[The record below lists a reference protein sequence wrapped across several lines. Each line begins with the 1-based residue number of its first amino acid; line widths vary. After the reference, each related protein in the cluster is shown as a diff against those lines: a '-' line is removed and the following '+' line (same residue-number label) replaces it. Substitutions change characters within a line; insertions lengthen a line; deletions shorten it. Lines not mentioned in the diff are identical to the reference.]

1 MKGIHFIHRF
11 DTADVTPDNN
21 CIVIEHGNG
30 TTDVLTLT
38 NVMAVKV
45 ATMRADDETINS
57 WAVLTHEAHVT
68 CVYRIQRERV
78 IICQYK
84 GGEHDEY
91 DNHWGAGY
99 DAFVR
104 TGGWAGNMN
113 LPPEPTHTNVIT
125 VQD

>member
-21 CIVIEHGNG
+21 CIVIEHGDG

-45 ATMRADDETINS
+45 ASVRADDETINS
-57 WAVLTHEAHVT
+57 WAVLTHEADVT
-68 CVYRIQRERV
+68 CLYRIERERV
-78 IICQYK
+78 VICQWK
-84 GGEHDEY
+84 GGEDDEY

-113 LPPEPTHTNVIT
+113 RGVEPTHTNVIT